1 MMETTRSGRELWLS
15 LVAILFITML
25 YLFVMTIQGGFPG
38 AGSTFGEAL
47 GALGFV
53 LMLLTET
60 LYSLRK
66 RSRSARWGRIAS
78 WFELHIFTG
87 LVGPYMVLLHSSWKF
102 NGLAGVVTLL
112 MIIVVISGF
121 GGRFIYTAVPRTA
134 DGVVLDA
141 EQIESQIAGIEAQLQ
156 AWLAAHPASSGEIP
170 RRIGSHPEARSRGA
184 GKVLSQP
191 FRFGREKLAWWR
203 AIRHMGA
210 REKAQL
216 RQLER
221 LVDQRDRLRR
231 QLGSLASM
239 RKLLSYWHVFHIPI
253 GLGLF
258 FLAFLHAGTA
268 IYFTILAK

>member
-1 MMETTRSGRELWLS
+1 MRSGRELWLS
-15 LVAILFITML
+15 LVAILFVTLL
-25 YLFVMTIQGGFPG
+25 YAFVTTIQGGFPS
-38 AGSTFGEAL
+38 ANSFFGEAL
-47 GALGFV
+47 GVLGFV

-66 RSRSARWGRIAS
+66 RSRNARWGRIAS

-112 MIIVVISGF
+112 MVIVVISGF
-121 GGRFIYTAVPRTA
+121 GGRFIYTAVPRSA

-141 EQIESQIAGIEAQLQ
+141 EQIENQITGIEEQLQ
-156 AWLAAHPASSGEIP
+156 SWLASHPGTVGEIP
-170 RRIGSHPEARSRGA
+170 RRIGATSANGGSGA
-184 GKVLSQP
+184 TRVLGQP
-191 FRFGREKLAWWR
+191 FWFGREKLAWWR
-203 AIRHMGA
+203 AIRHIGA
-210 REKAQL
+210 RERAQL

-221 LVDQRDRLRR
+221 LVEQRDRLRR
-231 QLGSLASM
+231 QLGSLAAM
-239 RKLLSYWHVFHIPI
+239 RRLLSYWYIFHIPI

-258 FLAFLHAGTA
+258 ILAFLHAGTA

>member
-1 MMETTRSGRELWLS
+1 
-15 LVAILFITML
+15 
-25 YLFVMTIQGGFPG
+25 
-38 AGSTFGEAL
+38 
-47 GALGFV
+47 
-53 LMLLTET
+53 
-60 LYSLRK
+60 
-66 RSRSARWGRIAS
+66 
-78 WFELHIFTG
+78 
-87 LVGPYMVLLHSSWKF
+87 MVLLHSSWKF
-102 NGLAGVVTLL
+102 NDLAGVVTLL

-156 AWLAAHPASSGEIP
+156 SWLAAHPASSGEIP

-184 GKVLSQP
+184 GQVLSQS